1 MSINKRY
8 ISYNNVRSF
17 VDDNNIEGLE
27 KSITMVDSIVTTD
40 NVSTETV
47 NIILDEDLNQEK
59 KHEMIRNLFI

>member
-8 ISYNNVRSF
+8 IGYNNVRSF

>member
-8 ISYNNVRSF
+8 IGYNNVRSF

-27 KSITMVDSIVTTD
+27 KSISMVDSIITTD

>member
-8 ISYNNVRSF
+8 IGYNNVRSF

-27 KSITMVDSIVTTD
+27 KSINMVDSIITTD

>member
-8 ISYNNVRSF
+8 IGYNNVRSF
-17 VDDNNIEGLE
+17 VDDNNIECLE
-27 KSITMVDSIVTTD
+27 KSINMVDSIITTD

>member
-8 ISYNNVRSF
+8 IGYNNVRSF

-59 KHEMIRNLFI
+59 KYEMIRNLFI

>member
-27 KSITMVDSIVTTD
+27 KSINMVDSIITTD

>member
-27 KSITMVDSIVTTD
+27 KSIAMVDSIVTTD